1 MKKTIF
7 LVTGF
12 SLLSLMLPFEALA
25 ATFSKMYVF
34 GDSLSDTGNEFNIT
48 TFAKQFVDPTTE
60 IDPISPPAFNGRDSN
75 GPLWVEYVAKNLG
88 LTLTPSTELAV
99 GAPINTTPNGF
110 GINFSYGG
118 ATTTQSVNFAIGGAE
133 TGFDNATDPRLSGV
147 LREIQGYT
155 NDLRVANSSAD
166 SDALYIV
173 WAGANDYLSARFLQS
188 TEAVGNIETVVTSLY
203 NVGARNFLVPNLP
216 DLGKTPLAISLG
228 TEAAADLTALT
239 EDHNSRLD
247 TTLDGLNQS
256 LTDINLISP
265 NFYSLFNDQIDNP
278 QEFGLTNV
286 TEACLTGESPAFSIC
301 DNPDEY
307 LSWDNIHP
315 TAVTHA
321 RIGEFAS
328 AALTSKPKPVPEP
341 SSVLGILALVV
352 LRFGLYCKNWRD
364 GGVVKSLTRN

>member
-34 GDSLSDTGNEFNIT
+34 GDSLSDTGNEYNIT
-48 TFAKQFVDPTTE
+48 TFAQQFVDPTTA
-60 IDPISPPAFNGRDSN
+60 IDPLSPPAFEGRDSN
-75 GPLWVEYVAKNLG
+75 GPLWVDYIAENLG

-99 GAPINTTPNGF
+99 GTPINTTPNGF

-155 NDLRVANSSAD
+155 DDLRVANSSAD

-173 WAGANDYLSARFLQS
+173 WAGANDYQSAELLQTS
-188 TEAVGNIETVVTSLY
+188 VAVGNIATAVTSLY

-216 DLGKTPLAISLG
+216 DLGKTPLALSLG
-228 TEAAADLTALT
+228 TEASAGLTALT

-247 TTLDGLNQS
+247 TTLDGLSQS

-265 NFYSLFNDQIDNP
+265 NFNFLVNDQIGSP
-278 QEFGLTNV
+278 KEFGLTNV
-286 TEACLTGESPAFSIC
+286 TEACLTGEYPAFSVC
-301 DNPDEY
+301 DNPDEH
-307 LSWDNIHP
+307 LFWDNIHL
-315 TAVTHA
+315 TGVTNA

-328 AALTSKPKPVPEP
+328 AALTSEPKRVPEP
-341 SSVLGILALVV
+341 SNAVFGIISVFCAGIYMAAKRKVNKMSDRV
-352 LRFGLYCKNWRD
+352 
-364 GGVVKSLTRN
+364 S